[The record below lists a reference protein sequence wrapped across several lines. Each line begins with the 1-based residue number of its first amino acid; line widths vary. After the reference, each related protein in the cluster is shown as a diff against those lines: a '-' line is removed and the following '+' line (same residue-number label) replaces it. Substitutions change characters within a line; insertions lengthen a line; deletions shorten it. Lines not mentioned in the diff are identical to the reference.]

1 MRPSARRVRA
11 SLGAGVGFS
20 PAKTSGFSTMTRSG
34 RVRVEAPDFGA
45 RASARSSNITH
56 IRRADCM
63 GEHPVTVEVRA
74 LEGLGLEELRDEWR
88 RRYGEPPKL
97 RSSEFLA
104 RLLAWRIQAEAFGG
118 LDAGLRKALLSKRTP
133 PTGPEL
139 HPGMQLAREWRG
151 REERVDVLEDGFR
164 WRGETYK
171 SLSKVASAMTGTKWN
186 GPRFFGLRE
195 AA

>member
-1 MRPSARRVRA
+1 MGPSARRVRA

-20 PAKTSGFSTMTRSG
+20 PARTSGFSKMTRSS
-34 RVRVEAPDFGA
+34 RARVEAPDIGGGA
-45 RASARSSNITH
+45 SVSSPTKGDN
-56 IRRADCM
+56 RRADRTA
-63 GEHPVTVEVRA
+63 EHPVTAEVRA
-74 LEGLGLEELRDEWR
+74 LEGLGLDALRLEWR
-88 RRYGEPPKL
+88 KRYGEPPKL
-97 RSSEFLA
+97 RSSDFLA

-118 LDAGLRKALLSKRTP
+118 LDAGLRKALLSKRTAP
-133 PTGPEL
+133 AGPEL

>member
-1 MRPSARRVRA
+1 MGPSARRVRA

-20 PAKTSGFSTMTRSG
+20 PAKTSGFFTMTRSG
-34 RVRVEAPDFGA
+34 RARVEAPDLGVC
-45 RASARSSNITH
+45 ASARSSNITH
-56 IRRADCM
+56 IRRTDRM
-63 GEHPVTVEVRA
+63 GEHPVTAEVRA
-74 LEGLGLEELRDEWR
+74 LEGLGLEELRDAWR

-118 LDAGLRKALLSKRTP
+118 LDAGLRKGLLSKRTP
-133 PTGPEL
+133 PAGPEL